1 VEAKEVA
8 EASAPRGR
16 RPLVLVLQV
25 TTLALVAGLL
35 ALLVWRLVVRDNGSQ
50 FVSAIAAGKRPLAP
64 GFTLPVI
71 ASETRYWPAGL
82 RGAVADGDVSLSQ
95 LRGHPVVINFWASW
109 CGPCLDE
116 APALAAAARRY
127 AGRVVF
133 LGIDHEDLTS
143 DARRFLRRTRAPYV
157 SVRDGNDDVYTAYG
171 LTGTPE
177 TYFLDARGRAVA
189 HSAGPVDRA
198 TLALGVRS
206 ILPR

>member
-8 EASAPRGR
+8 EGSAPRRR
-16 RPLVLVLQV
+16 RPLALFLQV

-50 FVSAIAAGKRPLAP
+50 FVSAIAAGKRPQAP

-71 ASETRYWPAGL
+71 SGQTRYWPAGL
-82 RGAVADGDVSLSQ
+82 RRAIADGQVSLAE
-95 LRGHPVVINFWASW
+95 LRGHPVVVNFWASW
-109 CGPCLDE
+109 CGPCRDE

-127 AGRVVF
+127 SGRVVF
-133 LGIDHEDLTS
+133 VGIDHEDLTS
-143 DARRFLRRTRAPYV
+143 DARRFLHRYGGPYV
-157 SVRDGNDDVYTAYG
+157 SVRDGDDDVYTAYG

-177 TYFLDARGRAVA
+177 TYFLDARGQAIA

-198 TLALGVRS
+198 TLALGIRS